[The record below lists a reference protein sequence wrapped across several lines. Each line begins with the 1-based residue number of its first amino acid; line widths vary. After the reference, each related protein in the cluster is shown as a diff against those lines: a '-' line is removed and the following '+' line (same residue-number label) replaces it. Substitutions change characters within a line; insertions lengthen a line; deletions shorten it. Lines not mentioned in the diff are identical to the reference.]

1 MSKVSDEFFD
11 ALNHDGSICRTC
23 QCGRTHFASGEGGF
37 DEGELEKL
45 QASAEKEPDKY
56 IDHSDTSI
64 SIAHI
69 DGKEFVYECPCE
81 GLERY
86 ETFIWRNREVI
97 LNYLTARH
105 KRQLEVLK
113 AFNSKLQ
120 QYADT
125 FAEVDKVHV
134 PE

>member
-1 MSKVSDEFFD
+1 MSKVSDEFYA
-11 ALNHDGSICRTC
+11 ALFHDGSIRRTC
-23 QCGRTHFASGEGGF
+23 HCGRTHFASWEGSF
-37 DEGELEKL
+37 DEGELENL
-45 QASAEKEPDKY
+45 LSNAEREPDKY
-56 IDHSDTSI
+56 INHPSTSI

-86 ETFIWRNREVI
+86 ETFIWTYREVI
-97 LNYLTARH
+97 LDYLTARH

-113 AFNSKLQ
+113 TFNTKLQ
-120 QYADT
+120 QHADAL
-125 FAEVDKVHV
+125 AEVDKVHV